1 MKTATPNSNQ
11 PYQATLRLVTNY
23 KMSGNTPKT
32 MSKGLMGMKV
42 CKATVPSDES
52 AKTQVVHA
60 ACCRKVFTFDA

>member
-1 MKTATPNSNQ
+1 M
-11 PYQATLRLVTNY
+11 TNY